1 MEAKQNS
8 NQPFYS
14 KFLNRNEIAS
24 PIAVIGDFFS
34 ADWLPGHL
42 GKLKE
47 WRQFV
52 IEDGFYTG
60 KSPASLLMTHQLSA
74 RLLEAMYLL
83 IRSKAAKKRLR
94 TIHINFDEQ
103 LAQEEREWLHYPV
116 FLSPLERINPYLA
129 ISNLFEI
136 YTIDQYLTFLYEWL
150 EAGLS
155 VSTIDDDLD
164 MSDVIYFYENMQ
176 KLYEAAWII
185 HQREIRPVLK
195 NSVSDKNAAAFPP
208 QTATQNLSLV
218 SSNCTFNDRLSPE
231 TALGLDQ
238 LVKFIVSKIP
248 AVQLISCLG
257 THPSPSTFYLLVV
270 VSDNN
275 QSPEHE
281 IANRI
286 EDSCRQYVN
295 IYVILSKANQFIQG
309 LEEGNKFFTNA
320 MVKSK
325 ISYQPDEF
333 FEPQLKPIDNEVSIK
348 EIETDWKMWGG
359 QGREFLDSAWH
370 CINKGSNGITL
381 FLLHQAMESTL
392 SAIIRIVLGYRLTVH
407 NLSKLLRLTRLFTD
421 DLAGVF
427 DYSSD
432 EDVRLLALLQS
443 GYYSGRYKDLF
454 APDINCINIL
464 ADKVSDLFAIAEE
477 IYRKAVMS

>member
-8 NQPFYS
+8 DQPYYS
-14 KFLNRNEIAS
+14 KHLNRNEIAS
-24 PIAVIGDFFS
+24 PIVVIGDFFS

-42 GKLKE
+42 DKLKE

-52 IEDGFYTG
+52 VEEGFYTG

-83 IRSKAAKKRLR
+83 SKSKAAKKHFR
-94 TIHINFDEQ
+94 TIHTNFDEQ

-116 FLSPLERINPYLA
+116 LLSPLERINPYLA

-136 YTIDQYLTFLYEWL
+136 YTIEQYLTFLYEWL

-195 NSVSDKNAAAFPP
+195 NSASDKNAAAFPP
-208 QTATQNLSLV
+208 QTVIQNHSLV

-238 LVKFIVSKIP
+238 LVKFIVSRIP
-248 AVQLISCLG
+248 AIQLIICLG
-257 THPSPSTFYLLVV
+257 THPSTSTFYLLVV
-270 VSDNN
+270 VADN

-295 IYVILSKANQFIQG
+295 LYVILSKANQFIQG
-309 LEEGNKFFTNA
+309 LEEGNRFFTNA
-320 MVKSK
+320 TVKSK
-325 ISYQPDEF
+325 ISYQSDEF
-333 FEPQLKPIDNEVSIK
+333 FVPQLKPIDNEVIIK
-348 EIETDWKMWGG
+348 EIETDWKRWGG
-359 QGREFLDSAWH
+359 QGREFLDSAWY
-370 CINKGSNGITL
+370 CINEGSNGITL

-432 EDVRLLALLQS
+432 EDVRLLGLLQS
-443 GYYSGRYKDLF
+443 GYYSGRYKDVF
-454 APDINCINIL
+454 APANNSVNIL
-464 ADKVSDLFAIAEE
+464 ADRVSDLYAIAEE
-477 IYRKAVMS
+477 IYRQAVMS